1 VSWGQDPLKQLIS
14 REVRRSIKA
23 HIKDDQLIL
32 TVFLP
37 VGRVLEALEKIEGGR
52 SLSDK
57 LRIIADQL
65 DHPVD

>member
-1 VSWGQDPLKQLIS
+1 MSWGQDPLKQLIS